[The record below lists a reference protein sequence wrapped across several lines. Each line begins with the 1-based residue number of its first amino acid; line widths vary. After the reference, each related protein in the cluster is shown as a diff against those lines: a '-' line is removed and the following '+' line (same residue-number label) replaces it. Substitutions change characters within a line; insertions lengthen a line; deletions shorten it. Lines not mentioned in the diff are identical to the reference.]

1 MFPCDG
7 EDGTCLLE
15 VPPAAPKT
23 PPSEEPIPVAA
34 AAAAAA
40 AAVRP
45 SLDYDS
51 DASTASLPAYPSLP
65 DDLMFP
71 ASPLA
76 MLPMLAADAAGA
88 ADADE
93 GTLITVVRPGGA
105 QVVCA
110 PNWNRNTVGDLW
122 FAARVAW
129 AEGSARRAEEA
140 DERCLSEVCQPG
152 GVCTLGMPE
161 DAAATSAAPSPSPL
175 PSRRAPDARRVG
187 AAVRGVAERLQAGG
201 DADSNAAQVIRAAGL
216 LQDPTPPWLLLP
228 LLPLLL
234 AASPQKEGLAGL
246 LETLLEFYPASV
258 VEYFLQRPPEGAT
271 LVPHLLRSGCFVHRC
286 VSLSEKRQKPA
297 LLALVID
304 ALNSAQ
310 QPFPRNVIDSMLG
323 TIRLECPV
331 ELLQRFEGIP
341 IKVT

>member
-1 MFPCDG
+1 MFPSDG

-23 PPSEEPIPVAA
+23 PPSEEPIPVAV
-34 AAAAAA
+34 

-51 DASTASLPAYPSLP
+51 DASTGSLPAYPSLP

-76 MLPMLAADAAGA
+76 MLPMLAADATAA

-93 GTLITVVRPGGA
+93 STLITVVRPGGA
-105 QVVCA
+105 QVICA

-129 AEGSARRAEEA
+129 AEGSARRAEEE

-152 GVCTLGMPE
+152 GVCTLGVPE
-161 DAAATSAAPSPSPL
+161 DAADTSAAPSPSP
-175 PSRRAPDARRVG
+175 STRAPDAARMG

-228 LLPLLL
+228 LLPALL
-234 AASPQKEGLAGL
+234 AAHPQKEGLAGL

-297 LLALVID
+297 LLALVVD

-310 QPFPRNVIDSMLG
+310 QPFPRGVIDSMLG

-341 IKVT
+341 IRVA